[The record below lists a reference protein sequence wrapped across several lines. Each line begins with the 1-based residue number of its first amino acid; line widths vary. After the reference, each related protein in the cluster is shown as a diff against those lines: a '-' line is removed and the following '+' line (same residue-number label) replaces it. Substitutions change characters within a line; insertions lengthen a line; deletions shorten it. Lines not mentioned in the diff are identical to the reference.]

1 MESHTESALATWSEP
16 SCPFT
21 IEYTPRVL
29 DDIRLAV
36 VDAFFSL
43 PRGGAEIGGILLGRH
58 EKGRV
63 LILDYMALPCE
74 HASGPSF
81 VLSPND
87 HAKLAEMLAVARG
100 NPSAAQPVGWYHSH
114 TRSEI
119 CLSQADLEIH
129 KRYFPEPWQ
138 VALVLKPH
146 TFQPTKAG
154 FFFRGQDG
162 TIRETSCCRE
172 FDMEPLA
179 VRPIPEAA
187 AAAFVPDAPPAE
199 DVAPDAPAARPPAL
213 SAPAS
218 RAAVRLWGFLLAA
231 VLGLAFGA
239 WAYYTR
245 ELWLPSVM
253 SVVRPAPAPYVGLN
267 TTDAGGQLQIR
278 WDRNSPSVRGARN
291 GILTIGDGPVP
302 EAIEL
307 DPIHLQTG
315 VFTYARKGARIDVAM
330 TLNEPDGQKVREATT
345 YLGTAPESKPTLD
358 DSALRKERDDLA
370 RSLELERA
378 RSRKLEKQLQKTHRK
393 R

>member
-1 MESHTESALATWSEP
+1 
-16 SCPFT
+16 
-21 IEYTPRVL
+21 
-29 DDIRLAV
+29 
-36 VDAFFSL
+36 
-43 PRGGAEIGGILLGRH
+43 
-58 EKGRV
+58 
-63 LILDYMALPCE
+63 
-74 HASGPSF
+74 
-81 VLSPND
+81 
-87 HAKLAEMLAVARG
+87 
-100 NPSAAQPVGWYHSH
+100 
-114 TRSEI
+114 
-119 CLSQADLEIH
+119 
-129 KRYFPEPWQ
+129 
-138 VALVLKPH
+138 
-146 TFQPTKAG
+146 
-154 FFFRGQDG
+154 
-162 TIRETSCCRE
+162 
-172 FDMEPLA
+172 MEPLA